1 LERFGKLFIG
11 YIEFLIVKYVTTHRG
26 VKLQQLKE
34 SKHGAKEPHVIKT
47 TNSLCPECL
56 ERLEAKLV
64 EKNGQVLIVKNC
76 PKHGHCEDVYW
87 SDYELYK
94 RFDKYAKVGKG
105 VTNPRTQ
112 TIKGCPYDCG
122 LCPNHKS
129 HTVLAIIDVTNACNL
144 QCSICFAYAG
154 KIGYLYMP
162 TLEQLGEVMD
172 NLRANLPVPPPAL
185 QLSGGEP
192 TVRPDFI
199 EIVKMAKEKGFR
211 HIEVNTN
218 GIKIADEREGVEYV
232 RKLKAAGADTF
243 YLSFDGTT
251 PDPYIGRAPSHLD
264 EKGKR
269 EYAKW
274 LFNVKLK
281 AIKNIRKA
289 GIHSVVMVPTIVKGM
304 NDNQLGD
311 IINFAIQNIDVIRCV
326 NFQPVSFAGRTEQW
340 EVKQGRITIPEAL
353 HKIEEQTKGL
363 LTTDDFYP
371 IPCVTPIS
379 EFLDE
384 YKAKSHVVFSVH
396 PHCGAATYMYVEKGK
411 AIPITKLANV
421 DSFFN
426 ALSKAAEDMRHKHR
440 TKAKLRVGASALRNI
455 RLKVLRQIM
464 PAVLQG
470 NLESLKPF
478 HYKTLMIGM
487 MHFMDPYNFDLA
499 RVERCA
505 IHYGFPSGKI
515 VPFCTM
521 NSLHRRTLEK
531 LYAKPLP
538 KEKKTNAKGQTR
550 K

>member
-1 LERFGKLFIG
+1 
-11 YIEFLIVKYVTTHRG
+11 
-26 VKLQQLKE
+26 LQQLKQHKPETKE
-34 SKHGAKEPHVIKT
+34 SHFIKT
-47 TNSLCPECL
+47 TSSLCPECL
-56 ERLEAKLV
+56 QKIEAKLV
-64 EKNGQVLIVKNC
+64 EKDGQVLIVKDC
-76 PKHGHCEDVYW
+76 PEHGHFEDVYW
-87 SDYELYK
+87 SDYELYR

-105 VTNPRTQ
+105 IKNPRTQ
-112 TIKGCPYDCG
+112 TVKGCPYDCG

-162 TLEQLGEVMD
+162 TLEQIGEVMD
-172 NLRANLPVPPPAL
+172 NLRANLPIPPPAL

-218 GIKIADEREGVEYV
+218 GIKIADEKDGVEYI
-232 RKLKAAGADTF
+232 RRLKAAGADTF
-243 YLSFDGTT
+243 YLSFDGVT
-251 PDPYIGRAPSHLD
+251 PEPYVGRAPAHLD

-269 EYAKW
+269 EYAEW
-274 LFNVKLK
+274 LFKVKQK
-281 AIKNIRKA
+281 AIQNCREA
-289 GIHSVVMVPTIVKGM
+289 GQRSVVLVPTIVKGM

-326 NFQPVSFAGRTEQW
+326 NFQPVSFVGRTEQW
-340 EVKQGRITIPEAL
+340 EVKQGRITISEAL
-353 HKIEEQTKGL
+353 HKIEEQTSGL
-363 LTTDDFYP
+363 LTIDDFYP

-396 PHCGAATYMYVEKGK
+396 PHCGAATYLYVEKGK
-411 AIPITKLANV
+411 ALPITKLANV

-426 ALSKAAEDMRHKHR
+426 ALSKAAEDIRHKHR
-440 TKAKLRVGASALRNI
+440 TKAKLRVGAAALRSI

-464 PAVLQG
+464 PAVLRG
-470 NLESLKPF
+470 DIESIRPF
-478 HYKTLMIGM
+478 HYKSLMIGM
-487 MHFMDPYNFDLA
+487 MHFMDPYNFDVA

-505 IHYGFPSGKI
+505 IHYGFPGGKI

-521 NSLHRRTLEK
+521 NSLHRKTLEE
-531 LYAKPLP
+531 LYAKPLL
-538 KEKKTNAKGQTR
+538 KEKKPIKKASK